1 MTEKVSEMSARNTHL
16 LRRFGAAAVALS
28 LAAVVGCDAKT
39 SKSGSDS
46 SWKPSGQ
53 VHMVVPFSPGGGSD
67 IFGRAVATGI
77 QDNSDAKVT
86 TENHEGGSGAV
97 GYSFIRSKKGNGQ
110 YLLAA
115 ETSLIALPMT
125 TKLGYDWKSFTPIMQ
140 LANDNNLLMVPAD
153 SPLKNL
159 KDVEKTAK
167 KGKFRM
173 GVSGTSSPDALVV
186 NLFEDA
192 TKVKFRD
199 VVVQSGGEMVTQLL
213 GGSLDGGILNPGEAG
228 EQIKA
233 GKLRAI
239 GVFSD
244 DRLQGSLSKIKTAKE
259 QGFDVSLG
267 QWRGIFGPPDMTD
280 AQVTYWVDVLKK
292 YTKSA
297 DYKKYLKQND
307 LTEDVKP
314 PKAFTKYLTDY
325 AGQVKQ
331 ALPSGS

>member
-1 MTEKVSEMSARNTHL
+1 MSALKTRL
-16 LRRFGAAAVALS
+16 WRRAGAVAVAASLTAAVA
-28 LAAVVGCDAKT
+28 GCEANT
-39 SKSGSDS
+39 SDSSTS

-67 IFGRAVATGI
+67 IFGRAVAKGI
-77 QDNSDAKVT
+77 QDAGSANVT

-97 GYSFIRSKKGNGQ
+97 GYSFIRSKKANGQ

-125 TKLGYDWKSFTPIMQ
+125 TKLGYTWKSFTPLMQ

-153 SPLKNL
+153 SKLKNL
-159 KDVEKTAK
+159 KDVVALAK

-173 GVSGTSSPDALVV
+173 GVSGTSSPDALVA
-186 NLFEDA
+186 NLFQDV
-192 TKVKFRD
+192 TKVKFRN

-244 DRLQGSLSKIKTAKE
+244 DRLKGSMSNIPTAKE
-259 QGFDVSLG
+259 QGFDVALG
-267 QWRGIFGPPDMTD
+267 QWRGVFGPPDMTD
-280 AQVTYWVDVLKK
+280 AQVTYWTGVLKK

-307 LTEDVKP
+307 LEADVKGP
-314 PKAFTKYLTDY
+314 AAFKKYLGDY

-331 ALPSGS
+331 ALPSSS

>member
-1 MTEKVSEMSARNTHL
+1 MSTQKLSHL
-16 LRRFGAAAVALS
+16 RTAAAVGTALA
-28 LAAVVGCDAKT
+28 LTLTVAGCSTNTSSSGDKT
-39 SKSGSDS
+39 DT
-46 SWKPSGQ
+46 WKPSGQ

-67 IFGRAVATGI
+67 IFGRAVAKGI
-77 QDNSDAKVT
+77 QANSSAEVT

-97 GYSFIRSKKGNGQ
+97 GYSFMQSKKGNGQ
-110 YLLAA
+110 YIMAA

-125 TKLGYDWKSFTPIMQ
+125 TKLPYTWDDFTPIMQ

-153 SPLKNL
+153 SKLKNL
-159 KDVEKTAK
+159 DDVVALAK

-186 NLFEDA
+186 NLFA
-192 TKVKFRD
+192 KASKIKFRD

-239 GVFSD
+239 AVFSD
-244 DRLQGSLSKIKTAKE
+244 DHLGGNLSDIKTAKE
-259 QGFDVSLG
+259 QGYDVSFG
-267 QWRGIFGPPDMTD
+267 QWRGIVGPPDMTD
-280 AQVTYWVDVLKK
+280 AQLKYWSGVLKK
-292 YTKSA
+292 YSESA

-307 LTEDVKP
+307 LDSEVRG
-314 PKAFTKYLTDY
+314 PKAFKKYLTTY
-325 AGQVKQ
+325 AKQVKQ
-331 ALPSGS
+331 ALPKGS

>member
-1 MTEKVSEMSARNTHL
+1 MSTQKFRHL
-16 LRRFGAAAVALS
+16 RIVGAAGTALVLALTVA
-28 LAAVVGCDAKT
+28 GCSTKT
-39 SKSGSDS
+39 SSSGDKADT
-46 SWKPSGQ
+46 WKPSGQ

-67 IFGRAVATGI
+67 IFGRAVASGI
-77 QDNSDAKVT
+77 QDNSSAKVT

-125 TKLGYDWKSFTPIMQ
+125 TKLGYTWKSFTPLMQ

-153 SPLKNL
+153 SKLKNL
-159 KDVEKTAK
+159 KDVVALAK

-173 GVSGTSSPDALVV
+173 GVSGTSSPDALVA
-186 NLFEDA
+186 NLFQDES
-192 TKVKFRD
+192 KVKFRK

-244 DRLQGSLSKIKTAKE
+244 ERLKGSLSDIPTAKE
-259 QGFDVSLG
+259 QGIDVSFG

-280 AQVTYWVDVLKK
+280 AQIKYWTGVLKK
-292 YTKSA
+292 YSESA
-297 DYKKYLKQND
+297 DYKKYVKQND
-307 LTEDVKP
+307 LVSDVKEP
-314 PKAFTKYLTDY
+314 AAFKKYLSSY
-325 AGQVKQ
+325 ADQVKQ